1 MVSRTRWS
9 HIEVATKTFCPQ
21 ILILLANKAVLTK
34 YSYGKKCQSSTS
46 QPKSWPRNKMP
57 WVSDENSQKT
67 LTIPNIPKLCI
78 TFENG
83 FKLLNLHSNAFKLI
97 SDYFQYLKKC
107 VRITDLEQI
116 DVLSFV
122 KIWYF
127 QGWSLSRFDFEL
139 SKQGAEN
146 SMMVALGNSRQYLS
160 SIVKVCRLPLLRFPF
175 PRSHRLWGFK
185 QRFTVTFSLKR

>member
-1 MVSRTRWS
+1 MHFFVFCRNFGFNVEKMSNHYSQLKKHLKVDPETRS
-9 HIEVATKTFCPQ
+9 FDFLTKTH
-21 ILILLANKAVLTK
+21 
-34 YSYGKKCQSSTS
+34 KKF
-46 QPKSWPRNKMP
+46 
-57 WVSDENSQKT
+57 
-67 LTIPNIPKLCI
+67 PNIPKLCI
-78 TFENG
+78 TLENG